1 MVMMEVNHDRSNDSK
16 SDCNEKGDDMIMSLV
31 VMRMFFFGWGVDSD
45 DDLDSTWACMLP
57 LPWDN

>member
-1 MVMMEVNHDRSNDSK
+1 MVEVNNDRSNDSK
-16 SDCNEKGDDMIMSLV
+16 SDCNEKGDDMIVSELGGDENGY
-31 VMRMFFFGWGVDSD
+31 FGWGVDSD